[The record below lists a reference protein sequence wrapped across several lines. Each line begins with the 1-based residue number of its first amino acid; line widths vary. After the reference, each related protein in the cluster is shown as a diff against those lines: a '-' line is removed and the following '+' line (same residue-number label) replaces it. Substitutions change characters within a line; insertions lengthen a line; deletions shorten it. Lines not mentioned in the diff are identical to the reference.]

1 MEKLTINA
9 EKVCEFSNFQS
20 WVNHASSW
28 IGGARESGHVIL
40 CIDKAGNTCS
50 TGADFMAARDANRF
64 PVTAWFLLL
73 SKDVTDVI
81 IKESI
86 GDKLKRI
93 RKEKSLSQ
101 SNVAA
106 YCGISQAAY
115 AKIENGTTQNI
126 TIAIG
131 KGIANVFL
139 ISFNELFEIETV
151 QP

>member
-1 MEKLTINA
+1 MKQILINA

-28 IGGARESGHVIL
+28 IGGNRQAGNVIL
-40 CIDKAGNTCS
+40 CIDTAGNTCS
-50 TGADFMAARDANRF
+50 TGADMMAARDTNRF
-64 PVTAWFLLL
+64 PVTAYLLLL
-73 SKDVTDVI
+73 SKDMNDVI
-81 IKESI
+81 VKESI

-101 SNVAA
+101 SNIAA

-126 TIAIG
+126 TIGIG
-131 KGIANVFL
+131 KGIANALL
-139 ISFNELFEIETV
+139 ISFNELFEVDSV
-151 QP
+151 QS